1 MNISTIKTTDSS
13 SSNNDIVE
21 MMDSFS
27 LKRKQTIK
35 WGNDVIDT
43 EANQFSEVTDIYH
56 TRKKTPKKTNNIII
70 DSSRKNPHN
79 RKNIFKVIHPGNCN

>member
-1 MNISTIKTTDSS
+1 MNISTIQTTDSS

-27 LKRKQTIK
+27 LKRKRTIK

-43 EANQFSEVTDIYH
+43 EANDFSEVNDIYH